1 MKLAYIRVSTEEQN
15 EARQLEAMKQYSID
29 KFFTEKVSGRTANR
43 PKLQEMLEFA
53 REGDIIHIHDL
64 SRLARNLSDLLNIIE
79 TLNAKGIHLISNK
92 ENINTNTPTG
102 RLMIA
107 MLGAIY
113 EFERENTL
121 ERQREGIAI
130 AKAQGKYLGGKRK
143 AVKNFDE
150 LYRKYLAREI
160 PSKSALAKALNVSR
174 PTLNRIIDDY
184 NVRNAPNITTV

>member
-15 EARQLEAMKQYSID
+15 EARQIEAMKQYGID